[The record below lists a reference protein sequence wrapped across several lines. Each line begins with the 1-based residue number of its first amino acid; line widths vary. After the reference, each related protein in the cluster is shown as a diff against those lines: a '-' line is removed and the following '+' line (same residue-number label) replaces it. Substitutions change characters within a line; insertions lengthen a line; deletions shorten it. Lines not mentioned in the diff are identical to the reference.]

1 MTALYNEVMPVKI
14 NLKSVLLYVA
24 YTIALLC
31 INCAVKGAPFSL
43 GLCFAMLICGTNI
56 VAAPVLY
63 VLCSAICL
71 NWITSLLAVFEG
83 AFLSAVTLIYRRAHK
98 KIRAE
103 SAAYMCIALAPF
115 VAFSPW
121 SGISDLYFT
130 DNTYIIKAV
139 AAVAVIIFT
148 FFCFKSVY
156 ALLFR
161 LYRCK
166 LRADEILCLAATFTV
181 FGIGLYNI
189 VGLHACLAL
198 GAGAT
203 VFAVRLFKSPAAVI
217 CGCIIGLPCAVA
229 ELSVDYVTAFV
240 ILSVL
245 ALLFAGAGRGAPS
258 AVTLAA
264 GAVYFYF
271 TGAFS
276 ASAGVA
282 AVRALLLFCCCML
295 PVLPSDEALSNRLN
309 ALNVKKLLPTTSEQR
324 FRYETGEKLF
334 KTSEVFREIECA
346 FNNLDEALDDSALRG
361 RMMDEL
367 KMRLCADCDRRAK
380 CAKTTVYA
388 GFKRLLD
395 SGCMKGKVSLVDLPQ
410 DVTVYCAHPA
420 DVIEQMN
427 KLLIDY
433 RRLTVEAE
441 NARNG
446 RKLLANQ
453 AKGIAEVLKS
463 AAVDISRERGDHAEL
478 EKRLKDALAAGGIS
492 CPELRVQGEVN
503 PEIMA
508 TIVGKVK
515 ISAMRDVIYAVT
527 GAKFILKDKIIYD
540 SDKSCYIFAVP
551 PQYDAAFGVAFAVKD
566 GEKVSGDTHS
576 VININEHS
584 FLMALCDGMGSG
596 EYAQKVSSTTISL
609 IEAFYR
615 AEMPAPTVLETINKL
630 MCFNRDERFTCID
643 VAAIDLNTL
652 RASFIKIGSPAGII
666 VRQGEIKI
674 LESSSLPLGILDSIR
689 PTVCEEKLKC
699 DDVVVFMSDG
709 ITSAFPSSTDL
720 YAFLENLKPLNPQS
734 LAEKIL
740 TGAKER
746 SGGVGDDMTVLCVR
760 IFARQTN

>member
-1 MTALYNEVMPVKI
+1 MPVKI
-14 NLKSVLLYVA
+14 NLKSVLLYAA
-24 YTIALLC
+24 YTVALLC

-56 VAAPVLY
+56 IVTPALY
-63 VLCSAICL
+63 IICSAICV
-71 NWITSLLAVFEG
+71 NWITSLLAIFEG
-83 AFLSAVTLIYRRAHK
+83 GFLCAVTFIYRRAHK

-103 SAAYMCIALAPF
+103 SAAYLCIALAPF

-121 SGISDLYFT
+121 SGIESLYFT
-130 DNTYIIKAV
+130 DNAYVIKAV
-139 AAVAVIIFT
+139 AAIAVIVFT

-156 ALLFR
+156 SLLYR

-166 LRADEILCLAATFTV
+166 LRADEIVCLAVTYTV
-181 FGIGLYNI
+181 FGIGLYNL
-189 VGLHACLAL
+189 VGLHASLAI

-203 VFAVRLFKSPAAVI
+203 VLAVRLFKSPAAVI
-217 CGCIIGLPCAVA
+217 IGCIIGLPCAVA
-229 ELSVDYVTAFV
+229 ELSINYITAFV
-240 ILSVL
+240 ILSIL

-258 AVTLAA
+258 AVAIILGAA
-264 GAVYFYF
+264 YFYV
-271 TGAFS
+271 TGAF
-276 ASAGVA
+276 AANAGI
-282 AVRALLLFCCCML
+282 AVVRGLLLFCCCML
-295 PVLPSDEALSNRLN
+295 PVLPTDTALEEKLN
-309 ALNVKKLLPTTSEQR
+309 AMQVKKLLPTTGEQR

-361 RMMDEL
+361 RMMEEL
-367 KMRLCADCDRRAK
+367 KIRLCANCERKTK

-427 KLLIDY
+427 KLLSDY

-446 RKLLANQ
+446 RRLLANQ

-463 AAVDISRERGDHAEL
+463 AAVEVSRGRSDHSRL
-478 EKRLKDALAAGGIS
+478 EKRIKEALAANGVS

-503 PEIMA
+503 LEIMA
-508 TIVGKVK
+508 TVVGKVK
-515 ISAMRDVIYAVT
+515 ISAMREIIYAAT
-527 GAKFILKDKIIYD
+527 GAKFILKDKIVYD
-540 SDKSCYIFAVP
+540 ADKSCYIFTVP
-551 PQYDAAFGVAFAVKD
+551 PCYDAAFGVAFAVKD

-596 EYAQKVSSTTISL
+596 EYARKVSSTTISL

-615 AEMPAPTVLETINKL
+615 AEMPVPTVLETINKL

-652 RASFIKIGSPAGII
+652 KASFIKIGSPAGII
-666 VRQGEIKI
+666 VRQGEIKV
-674 LESSSLPLGILDSIR
+674 LESSSLPLGILDSIH
-689 PTVCEEKLKC
+689 PTVCEETLKC
-699 DDVVVFMSDG
+699 GDLVVFMSDG
-709 ITSAFPSSTDL
+709 ITSAFPSATDL
-720 YAFLENLKPLNPQS
+720 YSFLENLKPLNPQS

-740 TGAKER
+740 FGAKEHT
-746 SGGVGDDMTVLCVR
+746 GGAPDDMTVLCVR
-760 IFARQTN
+760 IFERQTD